1 MPADHGGALGFAR
14 IRVAEDR
21 RDTVALL
28 IEASRAALADAGCTI
43 RDIDL
48 VIAIRNA
55 TFPELE
61 GAWLSLIAA
70 RELGIAEPACLDI
83 KGSGCAGVVQG
94 LDLAAGLLARHRRIL
109 LLGGGAAGYRRRWIA
124 NPSFT
129 PGEPPPG
136 HGVLVGDGAYAVVI
150 DRDHGGFEVIA
161 HDVALDP
168 EMAESQ
174 YLDGSDCIQY
184 EDQVRTWLYQS
195 SAIWTARTL
204 SRVRSRVDTSPP
216 MLFVGSNAGVE
227 IKTRFCRSV
236 VAEELH
242 GRWREALD
250 VQLAGL
256 RELGHVFGGEV
267 IANLQAIRA
276 ADAIRTGDR
285 ILAVESGD
293 AYLFSAAV
301 LRAR

>member
-1 MPADHGGALGFAR
+1 MAVTFPRRVIAGTELGMPADHGGALGFAR

-28 IEASRAALADAGCTI
+28 IQASRAALADAGCTTG
-43 RDIDL
+43 DIDL

-70 RELGIAEPACLDI
+70 RELGIAEPACLDV

-94 LDLAAGLLARHRRIL
+94 LDLAAAMLGRHRRIL

-129 PGEPPPG
+129 PGE
-136 HGVLVGDGAYAVVI
+136 LV
-150 DRDHGGFEVIA
+150 A

-168 EMAESQ
+168 GMAESQ

-184 EDQVRTWLYQS
+184 EDQVRTWLYRT
-195 SAIWTARTL
+195 SAIWTARTMSRVL
-204 SRVRSRVDTSPP
+204 SRVDASPP

-267 IANLQAIRA
+267 IANLQAIRD
-276 ADAIRTGDR
+276 ADAIRDGDR